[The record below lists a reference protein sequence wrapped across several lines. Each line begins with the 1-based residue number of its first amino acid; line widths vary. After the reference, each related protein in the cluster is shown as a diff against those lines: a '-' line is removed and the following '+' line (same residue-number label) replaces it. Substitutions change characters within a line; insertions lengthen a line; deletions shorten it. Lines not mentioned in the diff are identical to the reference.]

1 MADLVRAAIIGA
13 GFIGMDH
20 AAAYQADP
28 GAELVAIVDAN
39 AKRAAE
45 AGAMLGVPGLPDYR
59 EMLKSVKPDAVSI
72 CVPTALHLPVARD
85 AAAAGAH
92 ILLEKPM
99 GATVADC
106 DEIARAARSANV
118 RLMLGYT
125 HRFHREL
132 IHAKE
137 LISNGRLGQ
146 LLLASDMFSFGEI
159 GPWPAWYYSRE
170 LSGGGELMH
179 DGVHSVDRLA
189 WLIGSPIVEVYGRT
203 STYAR
208 GITGVED
215 GGAAVL
221 AFANGA
227 IASLFVNMS
236 THPLRA
242 DAASVP
248 MPGRTELEVHGSR
261 GTILYRTWQELV
273 VALAGEPI
281 QTIVRTDAGEMGR
294 EIGEFVAAIQ
304 EQRPPA
310 IGWVE
315 GRRGIAVVQ
324 SIYESERLGR
334 PVRVDDQYPVPLDL
348 EQTKAGPRCR
358 SRPEE
363 VKDTRGG

>member
-1 MADLVRAAIIGA
+1 MADRLRIAIVGA

-20 AAAYQADP
+20 AAAYRGDP
-28 GAELVAIVDAN
+28 RAELVGIVDAN
-39 AKRAAE
+39 AKRAVE
-45 AGAMLGVPGLPDYR
+45 AGAALGVPGLTDYR
-59 EMLKSVKPDAVSI
+59 EMLASVVPDGVSI
-72 CVPTALHLPVARD
+72 CVPTALHLPVALA

-99 GATVADC
+99 AASVAEC
-106 DEIARAARSANV
+106 DEIARAV
-118 RLMLGYT
+118 RAAGVCLMLGHT

-132 IHAKE
+132 IHARE
-137 LISNGRLGQ
+137 LIARGLLGVA
-146 LLLASDMFSFGEI
+146 LLANDTFSFGEA

-208 GITGVED
+208 GINGVED

-221 AFANGA
+221 VFENGA
-227 IASLFVNMS
+227 VASLFVNQA
-236 THPLRA
+236 TYPLRS

-248 MPGRTELEVHGSR
+248 MPGRTELEIHGSK
-261 GTILYRTWQELV
+261 GSIVYRTWHELV

-281 QTIVRTDAGEMGR
+281 QTIVRTDANEMAR
-294 EIGEFVAAIQ
+294 EIGEFLSAIQ
-304 EQRPPA
+304 ERRAPA
-310 IGWVE
+310 IGWRE
-315 GRRGIAVVQ
+315 GRQGIAVVQ

-334 PVRVDDQYPVPLDL
+334 PARIDDLYPLPADLDG
-348 EQTKAGPRCR
+348 AG
-358 SRPEE
+358 
-363 VKDTRGG
+363 